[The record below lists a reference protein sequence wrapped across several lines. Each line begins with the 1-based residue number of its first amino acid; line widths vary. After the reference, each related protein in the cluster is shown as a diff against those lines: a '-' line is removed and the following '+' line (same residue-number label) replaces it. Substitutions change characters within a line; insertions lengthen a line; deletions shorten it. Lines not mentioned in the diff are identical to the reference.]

1 MMNEILEAIDR
12 RIAFAK
18 QAAQTRPHEQSQWFT
33 TQKQFETLR
42 NEVAQGMCVADGMAE
57 DCATNA

>member
-1 MMNEILEAIDR
+1 MMNKILEAIDR

-42 NEVAQGMCVADGMAE
+42 DEVEQGLCGADGMAE
-57 DCATNA
+57 GCATDA